1 MNICRT
7 ILFLLIGLTGAVLPA
22 NAQLTAAEAFVNAPR
37 NVFPLLDKNT
47 RLDMIDYFNSGSAT
61 PSTNQLQGKSRITE
75 LTPASVKISMTDAS
89 SYQLALLPAGN
100 DTVIAL
106 ISTVAT
112 PAPDSNLAFYK
123 SDWTVLNAADF
134 FSKPSLKD
142 WLTNGGKI
150 DDVEGLVPF
159 LLISY
164 DYDPGTTVMTLTNNT
179 KQFLSDDV
187 YDIVGSY
194 LSPALSYKW
203 DGKKLTL
210 KK

>member
-1 MNICRT
+1 MNICRN
-7 ILFLLIGLTGAVLPA
+7 ILLLLIVLAGAVLPA
-22 NAQLTAAEAFVNAPR
+22 NAQLTAADAFVNAPR
-37 NVFPLLDKNT
+37 NVFPLLDKTT
-47 RLDMIDYFNSGSAT
+47 RLDMIDYYNSGSAT
-61 PSTNQLQGKSRITE
+61 PSTNQMQGKSRITE
-75 LTPASVKISMTDAS
+75 MTPGSIKISMTDAS

-112 PAPDSNLAFYK
+112 PAPDSNLAFYT
-123 SDWTVLNAADF
+123 SDWTAMTAADI
-134 FSKPSLKD
+134 FSKPTLKE
-142 WLTNGGKI
+142 WLTNGGKP

-159 LLISY
+159 LLVSY
-164 DYDPGTTVMTLTNNT
+164 DYNPQTTILTLTNNT

-194 LSPALSYKW
+194 LLPQINYKW
-203 DGKKLTL
+203 DGKKMIL